1 MAAAAPVD
9 GFTRSPTPMIVAF
22 TAAMIAV
29 CVGLVVQGELNLGN
43 ASVES
48 VLRSGAEL
56 SPQVLLG
63 LRCVFAV
70 VILHALIARMRAPAT
85 IVTPLRN
92 PLSRTPPATITM
104 RGWVIFSTFT
114 VQSWTLQ
121 LVYFM
126 GTSLLGASRMLGAA
140 PTGSAATVIA
150 ALLWI
155 AFEVSFTV
163 SILVSA
169 VTTYVLIPKTLRS
182 GQVPTNFFGWPQQ
195 AMHNL
200 NVVFMGE
207 REEDTGAIKNNRP
220 ARAPTARPAEA
231 TPGAG
236 RVLFSGRER
245 PNASLGASR
254 ACRLFG

>member
-1 MAAAAPVD
+1 MIV
-9 GFTRSPTPMIVAF
+9 GFTT
-22 TAAMIAV
+22 AMIAV
-29 CVGLVVQGELNLGN
+29 CVGLVVQGELNLAD
-43 ASVES
+43 ASVER

-56 SPQVLLG
+56 SPQVLLA
-63 LRCVFAV
+63 LRCVFAF
-70 VILHALIARMRAPAT
+70 VILHALIARMRAPPT
-85 IVTPLRN
+85 DVTPLRN

-126 GTSLLGASRMLGAA
+126 GTSLLGASRMFGAV

-150 ALLWI
+150 AVLWI
-155 AFEVSFTV
+155 AFEISFTV
-163 SILVSA
+163 SILVSG

-207 REEDTGAIKNNRP
+207 RERSDVDTKKQVPPDHTLQPLRS
-220 ARAPTARPAEA
+220 
-231 TPGAG
+231 GAG
-236 RVLFSGRER
+236 RVLF
-245 PNASLGASR
+245 
-254 ACRLFG
+254 